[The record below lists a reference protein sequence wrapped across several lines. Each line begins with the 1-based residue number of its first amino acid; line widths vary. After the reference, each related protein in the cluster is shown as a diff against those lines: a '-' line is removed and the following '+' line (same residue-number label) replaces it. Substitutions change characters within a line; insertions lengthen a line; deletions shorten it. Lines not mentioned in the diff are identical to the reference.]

1 MYSLIFERTILSSKA
16 VSVKASMEMPD
27 EQGARPIG
35 SLLFPNQKT
44 WTKFIGAIQ
53 RGALDIPDLQV
64 EVIPG
69 KVVEPLKSDNPSV
82 VPVGITIDDRG
93 KVQVREVKPNADT
106 ISTSK

>member
-1 MYSLIFERTILSSKA
+1 MYSLIFERTILASKA

-64 EVIPG
+64 EVVPG
-69 KVVEPLKSDNPSV
+69 QVVLGEIEPAKV
-82 VPVGITIDDRG
+82 T
-93 KVQVREVKPNADT
+93 VKNANI